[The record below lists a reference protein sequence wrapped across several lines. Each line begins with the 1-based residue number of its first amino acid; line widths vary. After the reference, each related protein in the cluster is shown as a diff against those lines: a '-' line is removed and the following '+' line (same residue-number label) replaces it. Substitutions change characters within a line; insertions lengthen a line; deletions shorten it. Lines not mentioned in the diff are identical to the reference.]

1 MINSGTVS
9 FFKEKSLNR
18 YKRVGVNNKNSGFD
32 YKRFAH
38 DALISNVPRLPM
50 SNLTV
55 IFAVFFKLRSIPVT
69 VRALFVSYMKAYQA
83 LLVLFPGYIRR

>member
-1 MINSGTVS
+1 MIDSGTVS

-32 YKRFAH
+32 YKRFAR
-38 DALISNVPRLPM
+38 NVPRLPM